1 MLSGYALADTY
12 SVLTRLPDDAR
23 LVPSDAG
30 YDGLVGAAAHAPDL
44 ALATRDARARAT
56 YEALGVTV
64 QVLS

>member
-1 MLSGYALADTY
+1 MLSGYALAETY
-12 SVLTRLPDDAR
+12 SVISRPPGDAR

-30 YDGLVGAAAHAPDL
+30 YDGLVVAAAHAHDP
-44 ALATRDARARAT
+44 ALATRDARAQAT